1 MFRTTVLITSQSICI
16 MQLGGRF
23 LLSGG
28 GCKKEPTLICPQL
41 TLEWL
46 RLWSRQPKRAEFYED
61 GKSTDHHGAAE
72 LLHVGDVICEEGWGW
87 DEKVPCGRR
96 SKRRCGVLGRHS
108 PMLVEKNSSGSLSR
122 ESPFGSSPPPPN
134 WQRGCANRLGAKGCA
149 NRIAR
154 VPLSCSASAM
164 PASARKRTRLDE

>member
-46 RLWSRQPKRAEFYED
+46 RLWSRQLKRAAFYED

-72 LLHVGDVICEEGWGW
+72 LLHVGDVICEEGWG
-87 DEKVPCGRR
+87 
-96 SKRRCGVLGRHS
+96 
-108 PMLVEKNSSGSLSR
+108 
-122 ESPFGSSPPPPN
+122 
-134 WQRGCANRLGAKGCA
+134 
-149 NRIAR
+149 
-154 VPLSCSASAM
+154 
-164 PASARKRTRLDE
+164 